1 MVRKTRRRYL
11 SGGKKRK
18 SFTKKRVSRRRVS
31 RRRVS
36 KRNTRNKNNNKNN
49 YNSWGLNKGSSKGC
63 IRVCLGS
70 SLQ

>member
-31 RRRVS
+31 KRTLS
-36 KRNTRNKNNNKNN
+36 KRKSKNNKNN

>member
-1 MVRKTRRRYL
+1 MVRQTRRRYL

-18 SFTKKRVSRRRVS
+18 SSTKKRVSRRRVS

-36 KRNTRNKNNNKNN
+36 RRRNKTNKNKN